1 MILSIDEVNDILDA
15 AVEAY
20 PEELFQELNGG
31 ILLLEDEVADPEA
44 GEDIYIMGEYCWD
57 EMGRYINLYYGS
69 FAAVLSD
76 ESRQVWEE
84 ELRFTLRHELTHH
97 VEGLAGERSLEP
109 QASPNCPQ
117 RISWRPSAGGRT
129 GPRKGRNSPC
139 GTGREMV

>member
-1 MILSIDEVNDILDA
+1 MILSIDEVNDILDQ

-69 FAAVLSD
+69 FVALLAD
-76 ESRQVWEE
+76 EPREVWEE

-97 VEGLAGERSLEP
+97 VEGLAGERSLEHKD
-109 QASPNCPQ
+109 
-117 RISWRPSAGGRT
+117 SAQMEAFRRGDFGG
-129 GPRKGRNSPC
+129 
-139 GTGREMV
+139 

>member
-1 MILSIDEVNDILDA
+1 MKGTHMILSIDEVNDILDA
-15 AVEAY
+15 AVEDY

-69 FAAVLSD
+69 FAAVLAD
-76 ESRQVWEE
+76 EPREVWEE

-97 VEGLAGERSLEP
+97 VEGLAGERSLEHKD
-109 QASPNCPQ
+109 
-117 RISWRPSAGGRT
+117 SAQLEAFRLGEDWPPDGG
-129 GPRKGRNSPC
+129 SD
-139 GTGREMV
+139 

>member
-15 AVEAY
+15 AVEDY

-69 FAAVLSD
+69 FAAVLAD
-76 ESRQVWEE
+76 EPREVWEE

-97 VEGLAGERSLEP
+97 VEGLAGERSLEHKDSAQLEAFRRGEDWP
-109 QASPNCPQ
+109 QE
-117 RISWRPSAGGRT
+117 G
-129 GPRKGRNSPC
+129 
-139 GTGREMV
+139 EE

>member
-1 MILSIDEVNDILDA
+1 MILSIGEVNDILDA
-15 AVEAY
+15 AVEDY

-69 FAAVLSD
+69 FAAVLAD
-76 ESRQVWEE
+76 EPREVWEE

-97 VEGLAGERSLEP
+97 VEGLAGERSLEHKD
-109 QASPNCPQ
+109 
-117 RISWRPSAGGRT
+117 SAQLEAFRLGEDWPPDGG
-129 GPRKGRNSPC
+129 SD
-139 GTGREMV
+139 

>member
-1 MILSIDEVNDILDA
+1 MILSIDEVNDILDQ

-31 ILLLEDEVADPEA
+31 ILLLEDTVADPEA

-69 FAAVLSD
+69 FVALLAD
-76 ESRQVWEE
+76 EPREVWEE

-97 VEGLAGERSLEP
+97 VEGLAGERSLEHKD
-109 QASPNCPQ
+109 
-117 RISWRPSAGGRT
+117 SAQLEAFRRGDFGG
-129 GPRKGRNSPC
+129 
-139 GTGREMV
+139 